1 MSLSPRAR
9 RRWRPSS
16 IGWRNAWIR
25 TNCAPSGCS
34 EEEVPMFTI
43 DIDPKTL
50 EEVRHSIN
58 RMAQSLEHLRTVD
71 LGHELSQWQVED
83 VGRAKP
89 FTMKF
94 RRAGI
99 ARTIF
104 RPHSWKQVRKSIAYQ
119 RRGGRALARL
129 VRHPSRKAAAAY
141 GAFQPLTSTRPY
153 LRPELVEQ
161 LAERLLEMAQE
172 KLRW

>member
-1 MSLSPRAR
+1 
-9 RRWRPSS
+9 
-16 IGWRNAWIR
+16 
-25 TNCAPSGCS
+25 
-34 EEEVPMFTI
+34 MFQIEI
-43 DIDPKTL
+43 DEKAL

-58 RMAQSLEHLRTVD
+58 RMVQSLEHLRSVD
-71 LGHELSQWQVED
+71 LGHELSAWQLED
-83 VGRAKP
+83 VHRNKP

-94 RRAGI
+94 GRAGI